1 MCCSVSLADAD
12 VCITTLRPP
21 ELEALRLQPDDLRA
35 MSDRLIVVAITPFGL
50 DGPWADRLSSDLV
63 GLALGSPLNSCGYD
77 DHSIPPIRPG
87 GDQAYQSAC
96 SFALMALLLALVDR
110 QQSGRG
116 QLLDVGMHDCLAVS
130 AELANPY
137 WFYPRVV
144 VNRQTCRHAQ
154 PTPTAPALFQCGD
167 GRYVYFVL
175 FVADLKPW
183 RALVEWMDTKDL
195 AVDLLGP
202 EYEDAAYRQA
212 NFGHIQELV
221 EVFFL
226 LQTAD
231 EAYHDGQARGL
242 LGRCRQLARRP
253 LPRRA
258 PDAPASSSS
267 TSSTTTCRRPLPGRT
282 VPVLRLHRRRRR
294 AGAEARR
301 AHRRGPRHDCGVV
314 PRIISE
320 TEDADK
326 KYDGTAAGPG
336 GGRHRRY
343 QGHREGHRRGVRRRR
358 GQGRRQRAVGGQ
370 GPAGPRGDEGRRP
383 SALHRLRRQGPG
395 RRRAA
400 HRGIGRPLRLRRHP
414 RQQRRR
420 VRRLRPRARA
430 GRRGVAE
437 RHGLEPELD
446 VLGDEARP
454 SAHGVQRGGAASSAS
469 RRSRANRRARRWSA
483 TTSRPSTR

>member
-1 MCCSVSLADAD
+1 MTSSASGGGVGPHVFSGLRVVEVAGDPAGEMLGKLLAQMGADVVKVEPPEGSPTRAIGPFAAGATDGDHSLTFWYYNTNKRSAVVDYRTDEGRDLLLGLAADAD

-35 MSDRLIVVAITPFGL
+35 VSDRLIVVAITPFGL

-242 LGRCRQLARRP
+242 SIGVANSPDDLFHDEHLTARQFFVDVEHDDVPPARYPGAPFRFSAFTAVDAA
-253 LPRRA
+253 RA
-258 PDAPASSSS
+258 PK
-267 TSSTTTCRRPLPGRT
+267 LGE
-282 VPVLRLHRRRRR
+282 H
-294 AGAEARR
+294 
-301 AHRRGPRHDCGVV
+301 
-314 PRIISE
+314 
-320 TEDADK
+320 
-326 KYDGTAAGPG
+326 TA
-336 GGRHRRY
+336 
-343 QGHREGHRRGVRRRR
+343 
-358 GQGRRQRAVGGQ
+358 
-370 GPAGPRGDEGRRP
+370 
-383 SALHRLRRQGPG
+383 
-395 RRRAA
+395 
-400 HRGIGRPLRLRRHP
+400 
-414 RQQRRR
+414 
-420 VRRLRPRARA
+420 
-430 GRRGVAE
+430 
-437 RHGLEPELD
+437 D
-446 VLGDEARP
+446 VLGT
-454 SAHGVQRGGAASSAS
+454 SVGAHR
-469 RRSRANRRARRWSA
+469 
-483 TTSRPSTR
+483 